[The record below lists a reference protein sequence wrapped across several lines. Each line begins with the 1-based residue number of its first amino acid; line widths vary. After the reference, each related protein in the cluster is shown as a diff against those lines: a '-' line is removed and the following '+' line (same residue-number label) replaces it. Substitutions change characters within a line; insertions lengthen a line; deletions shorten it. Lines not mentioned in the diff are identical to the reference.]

1 MNKHHEVAIVTG
13 GGRPWGVGRATA
25 LALARAGMRIVIAD
39 IREDW
44 GAEAAS
50 VVTKET
56 GQPARY
62 IQTDVSQRASVAA
75 MVDGALAVYGR
86 IDVLANVA
94 AVVGWQ
100 RAEEMTDEHFDRLF
114 NTNVRGIM
122 LTCQAVIPVMRR
134 QGGGRIVN
142 VSSLSS
148 LRPLEGLSMYGAT
161 KAAVSM
167 YSKDL
172 ALEALHDKII
182 VVTVAPSSLA
192 TAMGMERGPTQEEID
207 RQGKATPIGRALLP
221 DDLAEVIVFAATSKT
236 PALAGQVLHANG
248 GAYLVS

>member
-1 MNKHHEVAIVTG
+1 MSKHHEVAIVTG
-13 GGRPWGVGRATA
+13 AGRPWGVGRATA
-25 LALARAGMRIVIAD
+25 LALARAGMRIVVAD

-44 GAEAAS
+44 GAETAAL
-50 VVTKET
+50 VTKET

-62 IQTDVSQRASVAA
+62 IKTDVSRRASVAA
-75 MVDGALAVYGR
+75 LMDGALAAFGR

-122 LTCQAVIPVMRR
+122 LTCQAVLPIMRR

-148 LRPLEGLSMYGAT
+148 HRPLEGLSMYSAS
-161 KAAVSM
+161 KAAVTM
-167 YSKDL
+167 YGKVL
-172 ALEALHDKII
+172 AMEALHDKVI
-182 VVTVAPSSLA
+182 VVTVAPSSLSN
-192 TAMGMERGPTQEEID
+192 AMGLDRGPTQEEID
-207 RQGKATPIGRALLP
+207 RVSKNVPVGRILLP